1 MPSRRFVVLVV
12 AMALLACSEAAAE
25 NADSRVLV
33 GFHFRHATTSGTTHG
48 LNIGRYVVRNFLEP
62 AYR

>member
-1 MPSRRFVVLVV
+1 MRSFRP
-12 AMALLACSEAAAE
+12 LLAAAAE

-48 LNIGRYVVRNFLEP
+48 TKIGRYVVNNYLTPRHT
-62 AYR
+62 

>member
-1 MPSRRFVVLVV
+1 MRSFT
-12 AMALLACSEAAAE
+12 SFSQAAAE

-48 LNIGRYVVRNFLEP
+48 TKIGRYVVRNLLEP
-62 AYR
+62 AHR